1 MPSYKHKEEFPSRIK
16 FDGRDREALREKLSV
31 SVDPTTIEQY
41 SENLVNI
48 ATGQVIINNV
58 VNVDKA
64 VAIGQEQMKAF
75 ENSWPDGFHN
85 PIKKVVKTMAIVNK
99 HWQMG

>member
-1 MPSYKHKEEFPSRIK
+1 MHACNELERSLDNVRNHEKMPSYKYKEEFPSRIK
-16 FDGRDREALREKLSV
+16 SDGRDREALHEKLSV
-31 SVDPTTIEQY
+31 SIDPISTEQY

-64 VAIGQEQMKAF
+64 VAIGQEQMKTF
-75 ENSWPDGFHN
+75 ENS
-85 PIKKVVKTMAIVNK
+85 
-99 HWQMG
+99 